1 MTSAEAIQTRLA
13 QLKPRL
19 EQEYPVD
26 ELGIFGS
33 YAWGDQRSDSD
44 LDVLVIFTHPVTL
57 FDLVRLEF
65 VGGCETV
72 RGVSQRRDRVERPL
86 TSTRRDTSRDLG
98 TTPEKGRFRYSCPRW
113 PQSLR

>member
-44 LDVLVIFTHPVTL
+44 LDVLVIDQCSGSKEVPENATEFELEELEDASKEELLEHNEEEHGLTL
-57 FDLVRLEF
+57 
-65 VGGCETV
+65 
-72 RGVSQRRDRVERPL
+72 
-86 TSTRRDTSRDLG
+86 
-98 TTPEKGRFRYSCPRW
+98 
-113 PQSLR
+113 